1 MSKSSAEYYQIKG
14 MVSDL
19 SAEEQAEV
27 KRVEDF
33 VTELGKSSQ
42 AAGLGVIL
50 ATIKLSLE
58 D

>member
-1 MSKSSAEYYQIKG
+1 MSKTSAEYYQIKG

-27 KRVEDF
+27 KRVEDL
-33 VTELGKSSQ
+33 VTELGMSSQ

-58 D
+58 P

>member
-1 MSKSSAEYYQIKG
+1 MRKSSAEYYQIKG

-27 KRVEDF
+27 KRVEDL

>member
-1 MSKSSAEYYQIKG
+1 VSKSSAEYYQIKG

-27 KRVEDF
+27 KRVEDL

>member
-1 MSKSSAEYYQIKG
+1 MSKSSTEYYQIKG

-27 KRVEDF
+27 KRVEDL

>member
-27 KRVEDF
+27 KRVEDL

-50 ATIKLSLE
+50 ATIKLSL
-58 D
+58 DD

>member
-27 KRVEDF
+27 KRVEDL